1 MKMSKKI
8 FNGVVTST
16 KMNKTVVVTVE
27 TVKSHSLYDK
37 KVKTSKKFLAHN
49 ELEVSEGDMVS
60 IQESKPYSK
69 NVKFEVKEVLKNNN

>member
-1 MKMSKKI
+1 MSKKM

-27 TVKSHSLYDK
+27 TVKSHPLYDK
-37 KVKTSKKFLAHN
+37 KIKTSKKFFAHN
-49 ELEVSEGDMVS
+49 EMEVSEGDIVT

-69 NVKFEVKEVLKNNN
+69 KVCFEVVKVLKEDK

>member
-1 MKMSKKI
+1 MSKKM

-27 TVKSHSLYDK
+27 TVKSHPLYDK
-37 KVKTSKKFLAHN
+37 KVKTSKKFMAHN
-49 ELEVSEGDMVS
+49 EFEVSEGDLVT

-69 NVKFEVKEVLKNNN
+69 KVTFEVIKVIKEDK

>member
-1 MKMSKKI
+1 MSKKI

-60 IQESKPYSK
+60 I
-69 NVKFEVKEVLKNNN
+69 VKRRSV

>member
-1 MKMSKKI
+1 MSKKI

>member
-1 MKMSKKI
+1 MSKKT

-37 KVKTSKKFLAHN
+37 KIKSSKKFLAHN
-49 ELEVSEGDMVS
+49 ELDVSEGDVVS
-60 IQESKPYSK
+60 IRESKPFSK
-69 NVKFEVKEVLKNNN
+69 RVTFEVVQVLKEDK

>member
-16 KMNKTVVVTVE
+16 KMNKTVVVRVD
-27 TVKSHSLYDK
+27 TVKSHPLYDK
-37 KVKTSKKFLAHN
+37 KIKLSKKFFAHN
-49 ELEVSEGDMVS
+49 ELDVIEGDNVV

-69 NVKFEVKEVLKNNN
+69 KVTFEVVRVNKESK